1 MLGNRPNQRS
11 KFITKNWAE
20 INDDARGTY
29 NTNSQ
34 IEFKTSM
41 LKSNLCGYS
50 DIYIYVVGAGEDT
63 AAIAVDRINKEA
75 IFKTCALYTD
85 CIT

>member
-41 LKSNLCGYS
+41 LKSNLVAIV
-50 DIYIYVVGAGEDT
+50 IYIYVVGAGEDT